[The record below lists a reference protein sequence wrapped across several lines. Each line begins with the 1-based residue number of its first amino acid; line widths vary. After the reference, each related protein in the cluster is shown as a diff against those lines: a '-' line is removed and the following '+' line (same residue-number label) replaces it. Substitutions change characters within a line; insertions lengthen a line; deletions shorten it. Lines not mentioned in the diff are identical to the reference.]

1 MLRSHARTHAVS
13 RNRCVN
19 VSPATATEEGDLL
32 AILVVL
38 GMLARTG
45 MGANSEADSL
55 FVWESKH
62 VFIFHAI
69 NNEASEPTFL

>member
-1 MLRSHARTHAVS
+1 M
-13 RNRCVN
+13 
-19 VSPATATEEGDLL
+19 EEGDLL